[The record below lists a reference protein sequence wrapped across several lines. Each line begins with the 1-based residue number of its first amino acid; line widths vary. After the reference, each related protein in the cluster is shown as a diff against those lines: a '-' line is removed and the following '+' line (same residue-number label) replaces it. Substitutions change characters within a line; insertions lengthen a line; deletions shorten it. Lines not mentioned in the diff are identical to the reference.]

1 MTAQEFKTQ
10 IFKTPEQ
17 WGSGLLY
24 RIEKQKGG
32 GITLCSMPSFA
43 RWIQEVTGI
52 KNPVGLAVDE
62 CGQIYFID
70 AETCRLYRYERLS
83 NNSKSAEKGRQTELQ
98 IQKEVKFLAAKPI
111 VGQPLDSETQRLE
124 QIFCIGGCGSD
135 PGKFINPKRI
145 IMDKYTLWVL
155 DTGYF
160 NIAPEFENDLNTGTI
175 SENLKD
181 IFKTKGFPISEKAKV
196 TKEKEDKWVI
206 VNGEKIY
213 IVKKEDGKLNIYDR
227 GNCRIQAFSRENY
240 QIKYIINKYIKDD
253 TEYYIEEPVDIAL
266 DNQRHLYVLDK
277 QLKQIYKYD
286 NYGQYLNSFGEPYLK
301 EPVGLAI
308 GRENNLYIIDR
319 KCTGFLI
326 FAELDAKFEDDLNK
340 DIISEELKKEF
351 KTKGFL
357 LSKNA
362 IIRQEKADKWR
373 IIDREK
379 IYIVK
384 KKDGKLNIY
393 TGSIGDFSKDFKP
406 SIISID
412 TKGNIFVVDDETGQI
427 FQFDPDG
434 SYIGKIIIPDF
445 KGQIQGLATDLKGNL
460 YASSNKGIAL
470 LSTQDK
476 FTKEKGVYYSKTLDS
491 GILNCQWH
499 RLALEADIPPG
510 TIIEIYFHSS
520 DDEGLK
526 IRIDSVLSDS
536 GKTIQEKASILDNE
550 IPWTEFKDKKAA
562 QKRWNM
568 LFREKTGRYHWLKLV
583 LSTYEEKVRPS
594 VTRMT
599 VFYPRSSYLRYLPAV
614 YQEDPGSKEFLE
626 RFLSIFETVFYDLET
641 EISQVFKYFDAD
653 TAPQEFLA
661 WLASWLNLAMEEEWP
676 EEKKREFIQ
685 QASLLY
691 KLKGTPDGISR
702 FIEIYTEK
710 TPIILEHSRMVKPMI
725 LSGTYLFSWVSVPGN
740 DSNKLLSFLTDD
752 LDIKSMEN
760 ANIIKTDEG
769 KTIRVFTAEKTV
781 EILLAE
787 NKEKAMLKISD
798 GRTYNLHVKEE
809 NGWLNIY
816 RGRGGI
822 RLGVNS
828 ILIQTPI
835 RGFRLGDDSILGRVA
850 LRDIEEQSPE
860 DPFLQLA
867 HRFTVILDLSADE
880 LTRFETGLRR
890 IIEEEKP
897 AHTAYNL
904 RLGREI
910 GMGMDMYV
918 GINTRVAGYKPIIL
932 SDTAAAIGSRIV
944 VMDGEK
950 GGRVERHSI
959 LEKDTELI

>member
-1 MTAQEFKTQ
+1 MNAQEFKTQ

-17 WGSGLLY
+17 WESGLLY

-32 GITLCSMPSFA
+32 GITICSMPSFA
-43 RWIQEVTGI
+43 HWIQEVSGI
-52 KNPVGLAVDE
+52 ENPVGIAVDE
-62 CGQIYFID
+62 CGQLYFID
-70 AETCRLYRYERLS
+70 AATCRLYLYRYDP
-83 NNSKSAEKGRQTELQ
+83 K
-98 IQKEVKFLAAKPI
+98 AKM
-111 VGQPLDSETQRLE
+111 LE
-124 QIFCIGGCGSD
+124 EISCIGGCGSD
-135 PGKFINPKRI
+135 PGKFKDPKRI
-145 IMDKYTLWVL
+145 ILDKFTLWVL
-155 DTGYF
+155 D
-160 NIAPEFENDLNTGTI
+160 A
-175 SENLKD
+175 
-181 IFKTKGFPISEKAKV
+181 
-196 TKEKEDKWVI
+196 
-206 VNGEKIY
+206 
-213 IVKKEDGKLNIYDR
+213 
-227 GNCRIQAFSRENY
+227 GNSRIQGFSRENY

-253 TEYYIEEPVDIAL
+253 TEFYIEEPADIAL
-266 DNQRHLYVLDK
+266 DKQGHLYVLDK
-277 QLKQIYKYD
+277 KPFFQKESFTKELLFSIHNNKVGDQNFKYQILKYD
-286 NYGQYLNSFGEPYLK
+286 NNGHYINSFGETQLK

-308 GRENNLYIIDR
+308 GRGNNLYVIDR
-319 KCTGFLI
+319 EDTGFLT
-326 FAELDAKFEDDLNK
+326 FT
-340 DIISEELKKEF
+340 EE
-351 KTKGFL
+351 G
-357 LSKNA
+357 
-362 IIRQEKADKWR
+362 Q
-373 IIDREK
+373 
-379 IYIVK
+379 YI
-384 KKDGKLNIY
+384 
-393 TGSIGDFSKDFKP
+393 GSIGDFSKIPKEEDDTPTEFKP

-427 FQFDPDG
+427 YQFDPDG
-434 SYIGKIIIPDF
+434 SYTGKIIIPDF

-460 YASSNKGIAL
+460 YASSDKGIAF

-476 FTKEKGVYYSKTLDS
+476 FTKEKGFYYSKTLDS

-550 IPWTEFKDKKAA
+550 IPWTESPETFFPSDGTKLKGENDEPLSESKKSILSAKTEFKDKKTA
-562 QKRWNM
+562 QKRRNM
-568 LFREKTGRYHWLKLV
+568 LFREKMGRYHWLKLV
-583 LSTYEEKVRPS
+583 LSTFDEPVRPS
-594 VTRMT
+594 VTQMT

-653 TAPQEFLA
+653 TAPQKFLA
-661 WLASWLNLAMEEEWP
+661 WLASWLNLALEEDWP

-691 KLKGTPDGISR
+691 KRKGTPYGISR

-710 TPIILEHSRMVKPMI
+710 TPIILEHSRIGKPMI
-725 LSGTYLFSWVSVPGN
+725 LSGAYLFSWGSVPGN

-752 LDIKSMEN
+752 LDIKSMKN

-781 EILLAE
+781 DILLAE

-798 GRTYNLHVKEE
+798 GRTYNLHIKEE

-816 RGRGGI
+816 RGKGI
-822 RLGVNS
+822 FRLGINS

-880 LTRFETGLRR
+880 LSRFETGLKR

-904 RLGREI
+904 RVGREI
-910 GMGMDMYV
+910 GIGRDMYV
-918 GINTRVAGYKPIIL
+918 GINTRVADYKPIIL
-932 SDTAAAIGSRIV
+932 SDTDAAVGSRIV
-944 VMDGEK
+944 VIDGEK